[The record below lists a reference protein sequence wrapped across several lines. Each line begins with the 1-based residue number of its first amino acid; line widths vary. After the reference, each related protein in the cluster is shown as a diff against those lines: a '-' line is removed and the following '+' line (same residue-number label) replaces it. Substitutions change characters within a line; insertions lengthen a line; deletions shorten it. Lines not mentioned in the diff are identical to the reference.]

1 MFLLLI
7 LRIQTLIR
15 KDQHLTYFQVQSMD
29 LLSENSK
36 ENRMTDNRRRREIE
50 FGQSLV
56 EFSISAILII
66 LLLVAVA
73 DFGRAFFTYLSMR
86 DAAQEGALYGS
97 ICPRHAWIASSHG
110 INTIEGRV
118 RYTGNLPGNLAD
130 NVIVECDYRHDKDA
144 SGGYD
149 NNEIWT
155 CSPDITPLP
164 GYGIQVRV
172 IYPSF
177 VITTPLLGSIIGNT
191 ISLRAE
197 VTDTI
202 LQVPDPGSTCP

>member
-1 MFLLLI
+1 M
-7 LRIQTLIR
+7 
-15 KDQHLTYFQVQSMD
+15 TYYRCKQD
-29 LLSENSK
+29 K
-36 ENRMTDNRRRREIE
+36 EL
-50 FGQSLV
+50 GQSLV

-97 ICPRHAWIASSHG
+97 LCPRHVAG
-110 INTIEGRV
+110 IEQRIRS
-118 RYTGNLPGNLAD
+118 TGNLPVNLAD
-130 NVIVECDYRHDKDA
+130 ATQVFIECDYRHDIDA
-144 SGGYD
+144 DGVFESG
-149 NNEIWT
+149 EIWA
-155 CSPDITPLP
+155 CSPTTIPLP
-164 GYGIQVRV
+164 GYGIQIRV
-172 IYPSF
+172 LYPNF

-202 LQVPDPGSTCP
+202 LQVPNPGESCP